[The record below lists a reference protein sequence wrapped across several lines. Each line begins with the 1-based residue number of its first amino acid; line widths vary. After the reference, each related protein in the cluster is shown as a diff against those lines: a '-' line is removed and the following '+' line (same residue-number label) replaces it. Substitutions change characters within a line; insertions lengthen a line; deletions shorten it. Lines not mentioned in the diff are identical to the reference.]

1 MPQKKHY
8 LAVVVNLGSCYFVF
22 GTLLIIIDELI
33 AVWVNK
39 HLFKDST
46 AKTLLDVEHLFNLA
60 CQIALV

>member
-1 MPQKKHY
+1 
-8 LAVVVNLGSCYFVF
+8 VVNLGSCYFVL

-46 AKTLLDVEHLFNLA
+46 AKTLLDVERLFNLA
-60 CQIALV
+60 CRIALV